1 MANAGV
7 ESSSPHSYIIIIAFQ
22 TTSTFGGKMEQKFT
36 IKRLIFDIE
45 NLPSDKPKHN
55 PRVWYLTQK
64 EHWLG
69 WLREYH
75 GPGAYGRV
83 PGQPRR
89 DAKFAYNHIVCPD
102 MLLWLITA
110 AGVSPKLVTDAR
122 RSASRVHSHSLNQQ
136 AAAIRRHVPWEIL
149 MESLIRKEQ
158 RP

>member
-1 MANAGV
+1 MKS
-7 ESSSPHSYIIIIAFQ
+7 E
-22 TTSTFGGKMEQKFT
+22 FT
-36 IKRLIFDIE
+36 VKRFIRAIE
-45 NLPSDKPKHN
+45 NLPSDKPIRN
-55 PRVWYLTQK
+55 PRVWYTTQK

-110 AGVSPKLVTDAR
+110 AGVSPKLVEDAR
-122 RSASRVHSHSLNQQ
+122 RSASRVHSYSLNQQ
-136 AAAIRRHVPWEIL
+136 AAAIRQYVPWGTL
-149 MESLIRKEQ
+149 MTALLIKE
-158 RP
+158 RPKRS